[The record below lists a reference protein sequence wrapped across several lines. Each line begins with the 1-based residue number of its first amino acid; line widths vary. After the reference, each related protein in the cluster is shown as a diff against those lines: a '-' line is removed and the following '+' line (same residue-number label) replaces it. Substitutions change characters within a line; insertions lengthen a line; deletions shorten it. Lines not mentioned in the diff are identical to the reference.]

1 MLRLYGW
8 RVRAM
13 KQHLFQIMSENEQ
26 TYEKIAR
33 DIWEHPQVGYEE
45 TYAFSLQKDFLGNEG
60 FRITTNVGDV
70 QTAFVAEW
78 GTGGPIIGF
87 LGEYDALPGLSQQ
100 DQPTYAPFVEGGAGH
115 GCGHNLLGTASIEAV
130 VALKQLMSEQ
140 NIKGTIRYYGCPAE
154 ELLSGKSYMA
164 RAGVFNDL
172 DIVYSWHPGTFNIT
186 VNSSMQALTAI
197 EFFFKGRTA
206 HAAAAPHLGRS
217 ALDGVELM
225 NVGANYMREHVP
237 DGTRIHYQITN
248 GGSAPNIVP
257 EEASVYYFLRGAT
270 RKAVDELQSRL
281 IKVAEG
287 AALMTET
294 SVRYEISSACY
305 DSLPNMTLNTLMY
318 DQWKELPPLTYTDEE
333 RNFAE
338 QLSKS
343 IDPSVMAGSKQQL
356 QMLGGN
362 PNDILLTDTYN
373 FPQMFR
379 QSSPGSS
386 DLGDVSW
393 IAPLGQV
400 LVTCAP
406 LGVQVHTWQATA
418 SFGTMVGMKGMH
430 YAAKTM
436 AGAALDT
443 LLNPDIIAKAKEE
456 FNQSRGGLQYKCA
469 IPEDVKAPKPTKAK

>member
-1 MLRLYGW
+1 
-8 RVRAM
+8 
-13 KQHLFQIMSENEQ
+13 MSENEE

-45 TYAFSLQKDFLGNEG
+45 TYAFSLQKDFLSKEG
-60 FRITTNVGDV
+60 FRITTNVADV
-70 QTAFVAEW
+70 ETAFVAEW

-115 GCGHNLLGTASIEAV
+115 GCGHNLLGTASVEAV

-140 NIKGTIRYYGCPAE
+140 NIAGTIRYYGCPAE

-164 RAGVFNDL
+164 RAGAFDDL
-172 DIVYSWHPGTFNIT
+172 DIVFTWHPGTFNIT
-186 VNSSMQALTAI
+186 MNSSMQALTAI

-206 HAAAAPHLGRS
+206 HAAAAPYLGRS

-257 EEASVYYFLRGAT
+257 EDASVYYFLRGAT
-270 RKAVDELQSRL
+270 RQAVDELQSRL

-294 SVRYEISSACY
+294 SVRYEIRSACY
-305 DSLPNMTLNTLMY
+305 DSLPNMTLNTLMFE
-318 DQWKELPPLTYTDEE
+318 QWKELPPLTYTAEE
-333 RNFAE
+333 RSFVE

-343 IDPSVMAGSKQQL
+343 IDPSVMAGAKQQL

-362 PNDILLTDTYN
+362 PNDILLTDTYHI
-373 FPQMFR
+373 PQMFR

-400 LVTCAP
+400 LTTCAP
-406 LGVQVHTWQATA
+406 QGVQVHTWQATA
-418 SFGTMVGMKGMH
+418 SFGTTIGMKGMH

-443 LLNPDIIAKAKEE
+443 LLKPDIIAKAKEE
-456 FNQSRGGLQYKCA
+456 FNQLRGGIQYKCA
-469 IPEDVKAPKPTKAK
+469 IPQDVKPPKPTKVK